1 MDYAYAMNMRDYARI
16 EKLNNLTDP
25 KTFWNDVRKL
35 TKSVYSD
42 ASIKRWQRL
51 AEVRYEEIKDGVK
64 ITTNSETKFNVGD
77 TMYYVY
83 KEFDG
88 KGKIKG
94 TITEICDD
102 HFILTEDGI
111 NYWFEAED
119 LGTRVFATDEEA
131 EYVLN
136 NKMPFEMY

>member
-1 MDYAYAMNMRDYARI
+1 MDNTYAMNTGDLSRI
-16 EKLNNLTDP
+16 QKLNLLTDP
-25 KTFWNDVRKL
+25 KTFWNDVRRL
-35 TKSVYSD
+35 TKNIKSD
-42 ASIKRWQRL
+42 ASIKSWQRL
-51 AEVRYEEIKDGVK
+51 AEVRFNEIQGKVA

-88 KGKIKG
+88 KGIVVG

-102 HFILTEDGI
+102 HFILTDDGI
-111 NYWFEAED
+111 NYWFESED
-119 LGTRVFATDEEA
+119 LGTRVFATEKEA

-136 NKMPFEMY
+136 HGPSLVFY